1 LISAPPLIAG
11 FADLALAKAAAD
23 EPQASLYY
31 ESAAKFLFW
40 RADLYEQAGLRA
52 HNDPPRAIRLL
63 VTARQ
68 KQTLSL
74 EGRLA
79 LGDAYLAA
87 GQIDSA
93 ISEWEKLLSENRET
107 LLVSPRLA
115 PIYHTRQQF
124 TQEADLL
131 KTWLATDP
139 NNPSASESLGRILAA
154 QAAPAA
160 GELLNSAAASSPQTA
175 ARLAGLISALD
186 TPGTDHAY
194 QLAKCGQALAGL
206 DEWPLA
212 EQAFIRAVNANPAYA
227 NAWAWL
233 GLARQQNNSPDAQ
246 QALEYALKLDPQS
259 AALHVMFGTYWQHSG
274 KAQQASQQ
282 FAAATQLEPDNPTWW
297 LALADASAQLDL
309 SQALNAY
316 IRAINLA
323 PQEASYWYALATFS
337 VEQNSYI
344 EDYGLSAAL
353 RAFALDP
360 KNPAYMDMLGRA
372 QMAVGQSAAAE
383 VMFKKALSVS
393 SPDDPLYIYH
403 YHLGLLYL
411 QTDQAAQAKFEFEQ
425 TLAYDPHGSY
435 GAQAKKLVERYFP

>member
-1 LISAPPLIAG
+1 
-11 FADLALAKAAAD
+11 
-23 EPQASLYY
+23 
-31 ESAAKFLFW
+31 
-40 RADLYEQAGLRA
+40 LRA
-52 HNDPPRAIRLL
+52 HNDPTRAIRLL
-63 VTARQ
+63 LTARQ
-68 KQTLSL
+68 NGTLSL
-74 EGRLA
+74 NGRVA

-87 GQIDSA
+87 GQIDQA
-93 ISEWEKLLSENRET
+93 LSEWEKLLSKNQET

-124 TQEADLL
+124 TREAELL
-131 KTWLATDP
+131 KTWLAADP
-139 NNPSASESLGRILAA
+139 NNPTASESLGRLLAA
-154 QAAPAA
+154 QAAPEAR
-160 GELLNSAAASSPQTA
+160 ELLNSAAASSPQAA

-186 TPGTDHAY
+186 NPGSDRAFL
-194 QLAKCGQALAGL
+194 LAKCGQALAGL

-212 EQAFIRAVNANPAYA
+212 EQAFIRAVNANPEYA

-233 GLARQQNNSPDAQ
+233 GLARQHNNTPDAQ
-246 QALEYALKLDPQS
+246 QALEYAIKLDQQS
-259 AALHVMFGTYWQHSG
+259 AALHAMFGTYWQHSG
-274 KAQQASQQ
+274 KPQPASQQ
-282 FAAATQLEPDNPTWW
+282 FAAATQLEPGNPAWW
-297 LALADASAQLDL
+297 LALANASAQLDL

-316 IRAINLA
+316 IQAVNLA

-372 QMAVGQSAAAE
+372 QMAVGQNTAAE

-393 SPDDPLYIYH
+393 SQDAPLYIYH

-411 QTDQAAQAKFEFEQ
+411 QTDQNAQAKSEFKQ
-425 TLAYDPHGSY
+425 TLASDPRGPY